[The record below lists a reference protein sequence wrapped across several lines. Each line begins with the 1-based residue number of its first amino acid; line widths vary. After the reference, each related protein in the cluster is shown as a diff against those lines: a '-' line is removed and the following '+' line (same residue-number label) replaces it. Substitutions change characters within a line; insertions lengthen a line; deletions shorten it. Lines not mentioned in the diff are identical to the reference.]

1 MRNLILALFIGA
13 FATGCANISQ
23 PRPISDPVEASTAL
37 NTMFDE
43 WFELQLERNPIMA
56 TAIGDLRY
64 NDQIPNFF
72 AEANRIEAR
81 EINQRYLE
89 RARGISR
96 DALAGQD
103 RLGWDI
109 FVRDREMAVEAERF
123 PGWMLAVNQFGNYG
137 SFFAQLGSGRSIQ
150 PFREPKHYDDFLSRA
165 ARFPELTHTAI
176 GNLRAGIAAGVVQPR
191 AVVEKTIPQFA
202 AHVVDDPEQSVYWG
216 PIAAMP
222 DTFTVEERERL
233 TAAYRAMIMDTLVP
247 AYEEMR
253 AFLETEYLPA
263 ASDKVG
269 MLHLPDGRAWYAF
282 QVKGQTTTDLTPE
295 EIHAFGLG
303 EVARILGEMNAVR
316 EQVGFDG
323 DLQAFFRY
331 LQEDDQFYY
340 DNEEDL
346 LQGYRDLQDRI
357 NPLLPRLFDVFPR
370 ADYEVRAVEAFRA
383 QSAAGASYMAPA
395 PDGSRPGVFYVN
407 TYNLRGQPKFGME
420 TLSIHEASPGHHF
433 QIAIQQEI
441 EALPSFRRF
450 GGYSAFSEGW
460 ALYAESLGRELGV
473 FTDPYQWYGRLA
485 DEQLRAMRLVVDTGM
500 HYYGWTREEAID
512 YMKAN
517 SSMAET
523 DVIAEVERY
532 IVWPGQALNYKV
544 GERVIRELRNEA
556 TAALGD
562 DFDVRAFHREVLTD
576 GALPLQVLQRKI
588 REWIVGAN
596 L

>member
-216 PIAAMP
+216 PIAALP

-247 AYEEMR
+247 AYDEMR

-295 EIHAFGLG
+295 EIHAFG
-303 EVARILGEMNAVR
+303 
-316 EQVGFDG
+316 
-323 DLQAFFRY
+323 
-331 LQEDDQFYY
+331 
-340 DNEEDL
+340 
-346 LQGYRDLQDRI
+346 
-357 NPLLPRLFDVFPR
+357 
-370 ADYEVRAVEAFRA
+370 
-383 QSAAGASYMAPA
+383 
-395 PDGSRPGVFYVN
+395 
-407 TYNLRGQPKFGME
+407 
-420 TLSIHEASPGHHF
+420 
-433 QIAIQQEI
+433 
-441 EALPSFRRF
+441 RF